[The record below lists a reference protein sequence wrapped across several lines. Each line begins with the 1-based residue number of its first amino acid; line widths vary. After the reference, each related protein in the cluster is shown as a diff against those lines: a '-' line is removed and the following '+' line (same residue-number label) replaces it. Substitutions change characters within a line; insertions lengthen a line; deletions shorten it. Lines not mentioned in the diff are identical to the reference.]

1 MKQLSIKLSYFM
13 FAALLAAG
21 SIVSSC
27 SKDDTKEKVDLTAL
41 TSALSA
47 ANTLLSTAVEGVADG
62 QYQTGSKAA
71 LEATITTVQAI
82 HDDPAVTQVEVANA
96 IVTLSQAVTAFNGK
110 LVIPI
115 AQEELIAQWLFNEGT
130 GTVVNDAASTHDG
143 TLLGGHSAI
152 VGAGGVPTWTSDR
165 YGEANKALHFDMGGH
180 IEVPFTTDLNPAEMT
195 ISLWLNADVVWEN
208 NYIISQNWWLG
219 YKLSL
224 QSVNKVFYT
233 ANSDEGIWDR
243 DWEVAGL
250 PVSTWI
256 FVAVTYKAGEMN
268 FYSNGVLVKSWTNTP
283 GALKTITGP
292 EKFVIGQSEPNEPI
306 VAPADDPAQWGV
318 GYFKGSL
325 DEIRM
330 YKKAL
335 TGTQIQSIY
344 NLEKVPA
351 E

>member
-1 MKQLSIKLSYFM
+1 MKQLSIKLTYFL
-13 FAALLAAG
+13 FAVLIATG

-27 SKDDTKEKVDLTAL
+27 KEDDKEEVVELTVLA
-41 TSALSA
+41 SALSS

-62 QYQTGSKAA
+62 QYQIGSKAE
-71 LEATITTVQAI
+71 LQATITTVQAI
-82 HDDPAVTQVEVANA
+82 HDDPEVTQTEVDNA
-96 IVTLSQAVTAFNGK
+96 IITLSQAVTAFNGK
-110 LVIPI
+110 LVVPI

-130 GTVVNDAASTHDG
+130 GTVANDAASTHTG
-143 TLLGGHSAI
+143 TLMAGHSAI
-152 VGAGGVPTWTSDR
+152 VDAGGVPTWTTDR
-165 YGEANKALHFDMGGH
+165 YGVANHALHFDMGGH
-180 IEVPFTTDLNPAEMT
+180 IEVPFTTDLNPTEMT
-195 ISLWLNADVVWEN
+195 ISLWLNADVIWEN

-233 ANSDEGIWDR
+233 ANTDDGIWDR

-268 FYSNGVLVKSWTNTP
+268 FYSNGVLVKAWTNTP
-283 GALKTITGP
+283 GALKTITNP
-292 EKFVIGQSEPNEPI
+292 EKFVIGQSEPNDPI
-306 VAPADDPAQWGV
+306 VADADDPAQWGV
-318 GYFKGSL
+318 GYFKGKL

-344 NLEKVPA
+344 NLEKVPVK
-351 E
+351 

>member
-1 MKQLSIKLSYFM
+1 MKKLSIKLMYFLLV
-13 FAALLAAG
+13 ALYATG
-21 SIVSSC
+21 SIVFSSC
-27 SKDDTKEKVDLTAL
+27 NKDDEETPVDLTAL
-41 TSALSA
+41 ASALSS
-47 ANTLLSTAVEGVADG
+47 ANTLLSAAVEGVADG
-62 QYQTGSKAA
+62 QYQIGSKAV
-71 LEATITTVQAI
+71 LQATITTVQAI
-82 HDDPAVTQVEVANA
+82 HDDPAVTQTEADNA
-96 IVTLSQAVTAFNGK
+96 IVTLSQAVAAFNGK
-110 LVIPI
+110 LVVPI
-115 AQEELIAQWLFNEGT
+115 AQDELIAQWLFNEGS
-130 GTVVNDAASTHDG
+130 GTTANDAASTHNG
-143 TLLGGHSAI
+143 TLMAGHSAI
-152 VGAGGVPTWTSDR
+152 VNAGGVPTWTTDR
-165 YGEANKALHFDMGGH
+165 YGVANKALHFDMGGH
-180 IEVPFTTDLNPAEMT
+180 IEVPFTTELNPTEMT

-233 ANSDEGIWDR
+233 ANSDDGIWDR

-250 PVSTWI
+250 PISTWI

-283 GALKTITGP
+283 GALKTITNP
-292 EKFVIGQSEPNEPI
+292 EKFVIGQSEPNVPI

-318 GYFKGSL
+318 GYFKGTL

-344 NLEKVPA
+344 NLEKV